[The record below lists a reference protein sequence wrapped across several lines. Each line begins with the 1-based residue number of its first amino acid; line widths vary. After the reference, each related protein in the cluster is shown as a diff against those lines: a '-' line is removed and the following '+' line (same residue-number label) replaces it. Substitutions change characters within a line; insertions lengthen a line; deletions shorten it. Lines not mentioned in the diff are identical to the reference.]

1 MSPVDNSSV
10 RNMLFRSIPNMLED
24 KLALLWVLADLQFVR
39 WIKENMRDPS
49 NKKNPPSKWRYP
61 DHKSRMLGWVNN
73 CDENPG
79 VLVIERQDK

>member
-1 MSPVDNSSV
+1 
-10 RNMLFRSIPNMLED
+10 MLED

-61 DHKSRMLGWVNN
+61 DHKSRMLSWVNN
-73 CDENPG
+73 CGENPG
-79 VLVIERQDK
+79 VLVIERQNK